1 MSNAVVNE
9 FPQFRRTR
17 LPGGGLMR
25 DEVIRYKVFPMLT
38 IMIILMTLGAFSVA
52 QMLKGVFGVTSQSIA
67 MNVFSNIVGVIA
79 ITLVYF
85 VLFIV
90 AFITSKVKYLNLIT
104 ASIFALFT
112 GGGIFGTVFLVS
124 DAISAQIVP
133 EALVLTAGLFTITVL
148 YQFITKKDLSHWTWW
163 MLFGLFVVIGVTVAI
178 VFIQAS
184 WLRILIDLGV
194 VVFFIL
200 LVRFDMYH
208 IQEILPD
215 EDWMLGVMQFFL
227 DFGNLLIRIMW
238 LLIQIA
244 AESS

>member
-1 MSNAVVNE
+1 
-9 FPQFRRTR
+9 
-17 LPGGGLMR
+17 
-25 DEVIRYKVFPMLT
+25 MLT
-38 IMIILMTLGAFSVA
+38 FMIILMTLGAYSVA
-52 QMLKGVFGVTSQSIA
+52 QLLKGVFGVTSQSLA
-67 MNVFSNIVGVIA
+67 VNVFSNILGVLA
-79 ITLVYF
+79 VTLIYF
-85 VLFIV
+85 VLFFV
-90 AFITSKVKYLNLIT
+90 AFFTAQAKYLNLVT

-163 MLFGLFVVIGVTVAI
+163 VLFGLLCVLGVTVAI
-178 VFIQAS
+178 FFVQAN
-184 WLRILIDLGV
+184 WLRIVIDLGV
-194 VVFFIL
+194 VIFFVL
-200 LVRFDMYH
+200 LVRFDMFH
-208 IQEILPD
+208 IQEVLPD

-244 AESS
+244 AEAS

>member
-1 MSNAVVNE
+1 
-9 FPQFRRTR
+9 
-17 LPGGGLMR
+17 MR

-38 IMIILMTLGAFSVA
+38 FMIILMTLGAYSVA
-52 QMLKGVFGVTSQSIA
+52 QLLKGVFGVTSQSLA
-67 MNVFSNIVGVIA
+67 VNVFSNILGVLA
-79 ITLVYF
+79 VTLIYF
-85 VLFIV
+85 VLFFV
-90 AFITSKVKYLNLIT
+90 AFFTAQAKYLNLVT

-163 MLFGLFVVIGVTVAI
+163 VLFGLLCVLGVTVAI
-178 VFIQAS
+178 FFVQAN
-184 WLRILIDLGV
+184 WLRIVIDLGV
-194 VVFFIL
+194 VIFFVL
-200 LVRFDMYH
+200 LVRFDMFH
-208 IQEILPD
+208 IQEVLPD

-244 AESS
+244 AEAS